1 MVTNV
6 KRKESPMK
14 TTDSHELTE
23 EESLLVSVL
32 AMALLNA
39 HNVAV
44 NAKDVRE
51 KHKDEEISLS
61 LEMTA
66 AHAYDSARNVIAAA
80 PEKVRKTVEELFDAA
95 MKEAEQPKGMPPET
109 LH

>member
-51 KHKDEEISLS
+51 KH
-61 LEMTA
+61 
-66 AHAYDSARNVIAAA
+66 
-80 PEKVRKTVEELFDAA
+80 
-95 MKEAEQPKGMPPET
+95 
-109 LH
+109 